1 MFSKVQLTRQVM
13 FRKTSNAASAR
24 CLSIC
29 LQSVIIV
36 IIYTAKSAYLNGC
49 QKESKSALCAESKSH
64 HSPWIELLR
73 NSLMKLYSKG
83 ALSKDAKWITLIL
96 HMTNYRITSQKNAY
110 KSRWSALSMAATP
123 PSPAQTGSPTIP
135 IAKNWQYLAPSV
147 ALQVSHARSWH
158 KTNTT
163 V

>member
-1 MFSKVQLTRQVM
+1 MFSKVQPTRQEM
-13 FRKTSNAASAR
+13 YRRTSNVASAS
-24 CLSIC
+24 CLSIR
-29 LQSVIIV
+29 LQSAIIV
-36 IIYTAKSAYLNGC
+36 ITYIAKSAYLNGWPR
-49 QKESKSALCAESKSH
+49 EHKSAHFAESKSH

-110 KSRWSALSMAATP
+110 KSRWSALSMGATP
-123 PSPAQTGSPTIP
+123 PSPAQTGSPTSP
-135 IAKNWQYLAPSV
+135 IAKNWLYPAPN
-147 ALQVSHARSWH
+147 APLQVSHARSWH